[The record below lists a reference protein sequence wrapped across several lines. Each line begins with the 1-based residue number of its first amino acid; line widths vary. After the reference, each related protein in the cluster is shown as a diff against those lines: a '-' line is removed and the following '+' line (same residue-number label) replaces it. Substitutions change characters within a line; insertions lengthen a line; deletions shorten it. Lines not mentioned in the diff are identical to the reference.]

1 MATDALPTKGHS
13 AYRANTYDH
22 LPLVGPVVDIPDYQA
37 AIRSRCHQP
46 DTIPDLSSLLRPQL
60 WMSIGH
66 GSHGLTSAFLAAQ
79 LIRQQLLNQ
88 PIELSLAMQQA
99 VHPARAIFRQTCYP
113 K

>member
-1 MATDALPTKGHS
+1 
-13 AYRANTYDH
+13 
-22 LPLVGPVVDIPDYQA
+22 
-37 AIRSRCHQP
+37 CHQP
-46 DTIPDLSSLLRPQL
+46 DTITDTSAHLLPQL

-88 PIELSLAMQQA
+88 PTELSLTLQQA
-99 VHPARAIFRQTCYP
+99 VHPARAIFRQCCYP